1 MHKRLFLTSAV
12 AGIAL
17 ATVPTAMASSDGSGT
32 EGPADDED
40 IVVTAD
46 KRSERLQDVPSS
58 VTALGAD
65 RLQAVGAQQLSD
77 YAGYVAG
84 LNFVSQGGTGQ
95 GRIVL
100 RGVPPLGETA
110 AVAMYVDETPFGS
123 SNAWAA
129 GSTRVLDL
137 APYDIDRIEVLRG
150 PQGTLY
156 GANSLGG
163 LIKYVTRL
171 PDTVAFGAEVGG
183 ELFATRGAADAG
195 WVLRGA
201 VNVPLATERLAVRAS
216 YLLRRSPGFIDNP
229 MLGRRDVND
238 TDQDSA
244 RVALLW
250 TPDANISVK
259 LSALIQ
265 KTQGDGVAVVTLDPA
280 TGRPFT
286 GDNSLS
292 QRRRLAA
299 PYSQKIQHYAATV
312 DWDFGWADFTSAS
325 SYSKANADQTLDQ
338 SIAFGPLIPVFC
350 SITPG
355 CAAANGGLPGSG
367 LTPLDFQ
374 VDLKRFTQEFR
385 LASPDQ
391 GPFLWMAGLFYSDEK
406 ALQDQR
412 IGALTAQGT
421 PVALL
426 NPLLTA
432 TIPTKYQEYAGFA
445 NLTYHFNDRFDISG
459 GLRVGWNEQ
468 DFRQIDGGAA
478 AVPAVTPGRS
488 KETVVN
494 YMGNMRWRPSQ
505 DLTIYA
511 RIASGYRPGGPNL
524 ALPGVPP
531 SVKSDSTVNYEVG
544 LKSDLLDGHANFN
557 VSAFLI
563 DWSDIQ
569 INLLG
574 PGNITY
580 FANGGEARSKG
591 FEFETE
597 IEPLDGLI
605 LGVNG
610 AYTHA
615 KVTAGAVPLGGADG
629 DRMPYVPRFSGAA
642 TIRYQTDVADG
653 WKLHFDGGL
662 RRVGASYNTLQSSP
676 TAVRARP
683 HELVDVSTALVGDR
697 WTVRIYAK
705 NLMDTRAYTAP
716 GALRQGGAIVQLNSP
731 VALPRTIGLSVD
743 TRF

>member
-1 MHKRLFLTSAV
+1 MQKCILLSSAAV
-12 AGIAL
+12 AVL
-17 ATVPTAMASSDGSGT
+17 FATVPAAMAHSAEAGA
-32 EGPADDED
+32 EGPTADEE

-46 KRSERLQDVPSS
+46 KRSESLQDVPAS

-110 AVAMYVDETPFGS
+110 AVGIYLDETPFGS

-129 GSTRVLDL
+129 GSTRSLDL
-137 APYDIDRIEVLRG
+137 APYDIERIEVLRG

-171 PDTVAFGAEVGG
+171 PDTQVFGAE
-183 ELFATRGAADAG
+183 AGAEIFTTEGASDAG

-201 VNVPLATERLAVRAS
+201 VNAPLANDRLAVRAS
-216 YLLRRSPGFIDNP
+216 YLMRRSPGYIDNP
-229 MLGRRDVND
+229 LLGTRDIND
-238 TDQDSA
+238 TDQDSG
-244 RVALLW
+244 RISLLW
-250 TPDANISVK
+250 TPDASVSVK
-259 LSALIQ
+259 LAALIQ
-265 KTQGDGVAVVTLDPA
+265 KTEGDGVSVVTLDPS
-280 TGRPFT
+280 TGEPFA

-292 QRRRLAA
+292 QRRRLAT
-299 PYSQKIQHYAATV
+299 PYKQKIQDYAATA
-312 DWDFGWADFTSAS
+312 DWDFGWAKFTSAS
-325 SYSKANADQTLDQ
+325 SYSKANADQTIDQ

-350 SITPG
+350 SVTPG
-355 CAAANGGLPGSG
+355 CAAANGGLPGAG
-367 LTPLDFQ
+367 LTPLDYQ
-374 VDLKRFTQEFR
+374 IDLERFTQEFR
-385 LASPDQ
+385 LTSSDE
-391 GPFLWMAGLFYSDEK
+391 GRFLWMLGAYYSDEK

-412 IGALTAQGT
+412 IGAFTAQGT

-432 TIPTKYQEYAGFA
+432 TIPTKYKEYAGFA
-445 NLTYHFNDRFDISG
+445 NLTYKLSDQFDFSG
-459 GLRVGWNEQ
+459 GIRVAHNEQ
-468 DFRQIDGGAA
+468 KFEQIDGGAVA
-478 AVPAVTPGRS
+478 PPAITPGRS
-488 KETVVN
+488 EETVVN
-494 YMGNMRWRPSQ
+494 YMGNARWRPSR
-505 DLTIYA
+505 DLTLYA

-531 SVKSDSTVNYEVG
+531 SVKSDTTVNYEVG
-544 LKSDLLDGHANFN
+544 AKSDLLDGRATLNL
-557 VSAFLI
+557 SAFLI
-563 DWSDIQ
+563 EWSDIQ

-580 FANGGEARSKG
+580 FANGGEARSRG
-591 FEFETE
+591 FEFEAE
-597 IEPLDGLI
+597 VEPVDGLVVG
-605 LGVNG
+605 LNG

-615 KVTAGAVPLGGADG
+615 KITEGAVPLGGADG

-642 TIRYQTDVADG
+642 MVRYQQSVTDG
-653 WKLHFDGGL
+653 WAFHIDGGL
-662 RRVGASYNTLQSSP
+662 RRVGSSYNTLKSSP
-676 TAVRARP
+676 SAVRAKA
-683 HELVDVSTALVGDR
+683 HMLADLSGALVGER
-697 WTVRIYAK
+697 WTLRLYAK
-705 NLMDTRAYTAP
+705 NLFDKRAFTAP

-731 VALPRTIGLSVD
+731 VTLPRTFGFSVD